1 MSHITRMRK
10 DEDDIFYSRRK
21 KEDLFYCENCNL
33 DFALD
38 SEKIKNIEYIVCP
51 VCLKNLKAFGKNWG

>member
-51 VCLKNLKAFGKNWG
+51 LCIQNITARQKNWG